1 MTITISTYIL
11 TFMIGFISANITFG
25 MANKIK
31 RKRLAKSATEE
42 FEEVLEKIKYGESS
56 FFSRVN
62 NTVIITTN
70 TKKLSEINIIYL
82 IDKKMVCIFKN
93 NSCIHTSDN
102 IDKLLKENIIMH
114 INFIFKKEIEDII
127 ELFGVVISKKEL
139 HEKFE
144 ELKNKISSGEF
155 SLEDKEESLINKIIE
170 DNEKKILN
178 IDDILDR
185 INLVGIEKL
194 TNEEKE
200 FLNNYNKS

>member
-1 MTITISTYIL
+1 MIITLLTYML
-11 TFMIGFISANITFG
+11 TFMTGFISANITFG
-25 MANKIK
+25 IASSIK
-31 RKRLAKSATEE
+31 RKKLAKIATEE
-42 FEEVLEKIKYGESS
+42 FEEVLEKIKRGEST

-62 NTVIITTN
+62 NTVIIVTN
-70 TKKLSEINIIYL
+70 TKKLSEVNIVYL

-93 NSCIHTSDN
+93 NSCIHTSEN
-102 IDKLLKENIIMH
+102 IDRLLKENIIMH
-114 INFIFKKEIEDII
+114 INFIYKKEIEDII

-144 ELKNKISSGEF
+144 ELRNKISTGEF
-155 SLEDKEESLINKIIE
+155 SIEEKEESFINKII
-170 DNEKKILN
+170 NETEIKALN

>member
-1 MTITISTYIL
+1 MIITISTYIL
-11 TFMIGFISANITFG
+11 TFMIGFISANISFG
-25 MANKIK
+25 MANRIK
-31 RKRLAKSATEE
+31 RKKLAKNSTQE
-42 FEEVLEKIKYGESS
+42 FEEVLEKIKSGKSS

-62 NTVIITTN
+62 NTVIIVTE
-70 TKKLSEINIIYL
+70 TKNLSEINIVYL
-82 IDKKMVCIFKN
+82 IDKKMVCIFRN
-93 NSCIHTSDN
+93 NTCLHTSEN
-102 IDKLLKENIIMH
+102 IDRLLKENIITH
-114 INFIFKKEIEDII
+114 INFIYKKEIEDII

-144 ELKNKISSGEF
+144 ELRNKISSGEF
-155 SLEDKEESLINKIIE
+155 SIEEKEESFINKIINDAE
-170 DNEKKILN
+170 IKNLN